1 MKVNITQAS
10 LFQYLAEVDPVL
22 RRLEALTMQLTDAR
36 KALNAEQVSGPQII
50 ALIDACESA
59 TGVLPELANGLLA
72 AREHLAGTPE
82 RDSSEEK

>member
-22 RRLEALTMQLTDAR
+22 RRLEALTMHLTDAR
-36 KALNAEQVSGPQII
+36 KLLNAEKVSGPQVI

-59 TGVLPELANGLLA
+59 TGVLPELANELLA
-72 AREHLAGTPE
+72 ARGQLAGTPE
-82 RDSSEEK
+82 GNSGEET